1 MSNTRIRRAK
11 RRAGKNLRK
20 CVRAENRRKRRTC
33 DNCGEKR
40 LYHKYRWVGLNPRL
54 TCGIRSYSGNWVPK
68 RKLAEGYRRRPV
80 AFRG

>member
-11 RRAGKNLRK
+11 RRAGVKLRK
-20 CVRAENRRKRRTC
+20 AVRAENRRKRRTC
-33 DNCGEKR
+33 DNCGDKR
-40 LYHKYRWVGLNPRL
+40 LYHFRRL
-54 TCGIRSYSGNWVPK
+54 DQGFRLSCSRRGQTKHFVPK